1 VGESSEEIAKGM
13 AYANVKPA
21 LAAWRA
27 AHPRATMREIEDAV
41 EEQVARLR
49 AEFLAEVVQQSHADE
64 EAHCERCGSKL
75 ATRGRRKRRLRANGD
90 EPIVLERSY
99 AVCPVC
105 QVGVFPPRS

>member
-1 VGESSEEIAKGM
+1 MGERSEEIARGM
-13 AYANVKPA
+13 AYAEAKPA

-41 EEQVARLR
+41 EEQVAKLR
-49 AEFLAEVVQQSHADE
+49 AEFLAEVAQQS
-64 EAHCERCGSKL
+64 EAEVDAQCEGCGSKL
-75 ATRGRRKRRLRANGD
+75 AARGRRTRRLRANGG

-105 QVGVFPPRS
+105 KLGVFPPR

>member
-1 VGESSEEIAKGM
+1 M

-41 EEQVARLR
+41 EEQVAKLR
-49 AEFLAEVVQQSHADE
+49 AEFLAEVAQQSEADRE
-64 EAHCERCGSKL
+64 SHCERCGNKL
-75 ATRGRRKRRLRANGD
+75 ATRGRRTRRLQANGG

-105 QVGVFPPRS
+105 KLGVFPPR

>member
-1 VGESSEEIAKGM
+1 MGERSEEIAKGM

-27 AHPRATMREIEDAV
+27 EHPRATMREIEDAV
-41 EEQVARLR
+41 EEQVAKLR
-49 AEFLAEVVQQSHADE
+49 AEFLAELAHQSQAAED
-64 EAHCERCGSKL
+64 AHCEQCGGPL
-75 ATRGRRKRRLRANGD
+75 TLRGRRRRRLRANGD

-105 QVGVFPPRS
+105 KLGVFPPR